1 MKALDAESAQL
12 AGRMTSN
19 GPMVLFLI
27 PLPFAL
33 NFKRQPSAAQE
44 LMEALWIAVIPAGLM
59 TFVAMVFQA
68 PSLLAHWPLDTWVPV
83 LLERQF

>member
-33 NFKRQPSAAQE
+33 NFKRQPSAVQE
-44 LMEALWIAVIPAGLM
+44 LMEAFWIAVIPDRVDDLRSDGLPGSELIG
-59 TFVAMVFQA
+59 T
-68 PSLLAHWPLDTWVPV
+68 LAFGHVGSGT
-83 LLERQF
+83 LERHC